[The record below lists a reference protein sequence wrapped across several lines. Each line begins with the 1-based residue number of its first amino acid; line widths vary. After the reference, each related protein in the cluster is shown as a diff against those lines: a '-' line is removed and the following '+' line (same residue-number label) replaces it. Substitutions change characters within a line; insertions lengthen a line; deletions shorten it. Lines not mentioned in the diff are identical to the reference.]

1 MTPDT
6 PHYLNGELA
15 EATIHEITAPKPIQE
30 MQPAS
35 EAPYRV
41 LFERAPVGI
50 IIGSGEGTCID
61 ANPVMCQMLGITR
74 DELVG
79 RHESEYVAEKKMSN
93 FGMPLDLNKGNSAYK
108 HVCQFR
114 RKDGSI
120 FEAGTIATKMQDGT
134 RLSYIRDIT
143 ERKREYARVRRLV
156 ESNVQ
161 GVMLLNTKG
170 DIVTANDAFPP
181 PAFLGIVGYTRE
193 DLEARLVDRA
203 AMTPG
208 EYVDL
213 DRRAAEEVASKG
225 TCTPFEKEYIRKDG
239 ARVPV
244 LVGAASFEDG
254 PDEGVCFV
262 LDITARKLAE
272 DERTKLGQHLRDQ
285 HFYTR
290 SLIESSIDALMT
302 IDSFAIISD
311 VNRQMEALTGCTR
324 DELIGAAFKS
334 CFTDPERAAAGIKR
348 VLRDGRV
355 TNYELTVRAR
365 DGHLTVVS
373 VNAATLYDRH
383 RKLQGVFAAARD
395 MTETKQYEET
405 LREAMHKAEQA
416 NRAILDLNASL
427 ERQILERTATVES
440 ARHQLLKSNERFA
453 IAADAAC
460 IGIWEFDV
468 VRNSLSWDDWM
479 YRIYG
484 HTRGPD
490 IEPYTLWVNSLHP
503 EDRARCEAHI
513 GSAVRGECE
522 FVTEFRIVRADGEI
536 RHVKAASRTLHA
548 ADGSA
553 LTMTGVNLDVTE
565 QRRAEEAKIASW
577 DPSG

>member
-6 PHYLNGELA
+6 PHYLDGELA
-15 EATIHEITAPKPIQE
+15 EATIQDITAPKQSQK

-50 IIGSGEGTCID
+50 VIGSAEGTCID

-79 RHESEYVAEKKMSN
+79 RHESEYVAEKKMAN
-93 FGMPLDLNKGNSAYK
+93 FGMPLDSIKGNSAYK

-120 FEAGTIATKMQDGT
+120 FEAETIAAVMQDGT

-156 ESNVQ
+156 DSNVQ
-161 GVMLLNTKG
+161 GVMFWNTKG
-170 DIVTANDAFPP
+170 DIATAND
-181 PAFLGIVGYTRE
+181 AFLGIVGYTRE
-193 DLEARLVDRA
+193 DLESGLVDRA
-203 AMTPG
+203 EMTPG
-208 EYVDL
+208 EYADL
-213 DRRAAEEVASKG
+213 DRRAAEEVATKG

-244 LVGAASFEDG
+244 LVGAASFEDS

-272 DERTKLGQHLRDQ
+272 EEQTKLGQHLRDQ

-290 SLIESSIDALMT
+290 SLIESNIDALMT
-302 IDSFAIISD
+302 TDSFAIISD

-324 DELIGAAFKS
+324 DELIGAAFRS
-334 CFTDPERAAAGIKR
+334 CFTDPERAEAGIKR
-348 VLRDGRV
+348 VLREGRA
-355 TNYELTVRAR
+355 TDYELTVRAR
-365 DGHLTVVS
+365 DGKLTVVS
-373 VNAATLYDRH
+373 VNATTLYDRH

-395 MTETKQYEET
+395 ITERKQYEET
-405 LREAMHKAEQA
+405 LREATHKAEQA
-416 NRAILDLNASL
+416 NREILDLNASL

-460 IGIWEFDV
+460 VGIWEFDV

-484 HTRGPD
+484 HTRGPN
-490 IEPYTLWVNSLHP
+490 IEPYTLWANSLHP
-503 EDRARCEAHI
+503 DDRARCEAHI

-565 QRRAEEAKIASW
+565 QRRAEEAKSASW
-577 DPSG
+577 DPSA